1 MAHAQGDVAL
11 ISFTLTDTSDDSII
25 ESVPPTSPIAVLTGV
40 GTLPQPLE
48 AAIEGLEAGASFDV
62 AVDEPYGKKTGRE
75 QAVKKAELPKQ
86 VRERL
91 RPGLAFQAG
100 GSDDNSVVL
109 YVQAIKG
116 SRVTLTVDHPLA
128 GKSLRFAGQL
138 HVSRPATDSER
149 AHGHAHGSGGHR
161 H

>member
-1 MAHAQGDVAL
+1 MAHQDGDVAL
-11 ISFTLTDTSDDSII
+11 ISFTLTDTSDDSVV
-25 ESVPPTSPIAVLTGV
+25 ESVPASHPIGVLTGV
-40 GTLPQPLE
+40 GTLPEPLE
-48 AAIEGLEAGASFDV
+48 AALVGLEAGATFDV
-62 AVDEPYGKKTGRE
+62 SVDEPYGKKTGRE
-75 QAVKKAELPKQ
+75 QAVKKSELPKH

-100 GSDDNSVVL
+100 GSDDTSVVL

-128 GKSLRFAGQL
+128 GKNLRFAGTL
-138 HVSRPATDSER
+138 HISRPATDSER
-149 AHGHAHGSGGHR
+149 AHGHAHGAGGHQ